1 MRSTFLTSL
10 TFAAV
15 MSIVAGTGCTEA
27 KTGRGGVVATP
38 VDPADPKA
46 EPPEA
51 FDHADGERSLHWWVK
66 ARDKSGNALKDKKPA
81 DWQKERNEFI
91 SSKPVRWKVRI
102 ARVDENGLATIAP
115 IRWPLFTKE
124 NADQWRDAKL
134 NEWTFDTYELK
145 IAGTFPVSD
154 PEWAKS
160 ASEGAEAVLVGVIDR
175 IEERSATN
183 PIRYADGGG
192 KTKKEITYTAI
203 VTKGTIEKLISQ

>member
-1 MRSTFLTSL
+1 MRSTFPILL
-10 TFAAV
+10 AFAAGL
-15 MSIVAGTGCTEA
+15 SIVAGTGCTEA
-27 KTGRGGVVATP
+27 KTGSGSVVATP
-38 VDPADPKA
+38 VDPADPKS

-66 ARDKSGNALKDKKPA
+66 ARDKSPSAIKDKKSA

-102 ARVDENGLATIAP
+102 ARIDENGLATISQ

-124 NADQWRDAKL
+124 NADHYRDAKL

-145 IAGTFPVSD
+145 IPGTFPVSD

-160 ASEGAEAVLVGVIDR
+160 AGAGAEAIFVGVIDR
-175 IEERSATN
+175 IEERTTTT

-203 VTKGTIEKLISQ
+203 VTKGTIEKP